1 MNWMKLQLSIYES
14 YSNGEMTKDTCDS
27 LINSIYNKIGDS
39 IVEEAENAENEFINA
54 SLSVLTENTHDS
66 NLLIEASNTFAD
78 KVKTLWEKFKAWL
91 KALINRLFGR
101 KEKPSGKVNGP
112 KGLMNALNTLKS
124 KVKSLK
130 GATGAKVAVAIGG
143 IAVAIAGVK
152 KVLSNKGNTE
162 EVDAN
167 AVDKSCKDIMDDCQ
181 SVSEDQSKK
190 GIEDKENPVSKI
202 IKALRDTASLIGN
215 VVSGV
220 IHHKTSNQTEN
231 KASNNPVLRKE
242 FMDAINKKDNLAVK
256 IMIKDAI
263 VFDATNTKGIRSV
276 SSMLSEAKKNTP
288 EIFDNQEKFDD
299 MTDDKSKWT
308 IDYMNL
314 HLVKLMSGN
323 FTEEN
328 IHYLEKVAKVAMSNN
343 SKKDTTSKSSD
354 KDDSS
359 KVFYCVE
366 YERFMNAIHNKD
378 RIFVI
383 GSVISSFKNNVIGG
397 DTEEADAMLKIIK
410 KEYPEVIV
418 DTKNIDGID
427 KDLPKNEKDYDFEKF
442 SWLMYALEK
451 NFSMERINLAKRIIE
466 NRIINK

>member
-1 MNWMKLQLSIYES
+1 MDWMKLQLYIYES
-14 YSNGEMTKDTCDS
+14 YSNGEITKDACDS

-66 NLLIEASNTFAD
+66 NLLMEAANTFSD

-91 KALINRLFGR
+91 KSLINRIFGR

-112 KGLMNALNTLKS
+112 KGLMNSLNTLKS

-190 GIEDKENPVSKI
+190 GIEDKENPVSKV
-202 IKALRDTASLIGN
+202 IKALRDTASLIGS
-215 VVSGV
+215 VVSGL
-220 IHHKTSNQTEN
+220 IHRKASNQTEN

-276 SSMLSEAKKNTP
+276 SSMLSEAKKSTP

-308 IDYMNL
+308 VDYMNL

-328 IHYLEKVAKVAMSNN
+328 IHYLEKVAKVAMNNN
-343 SKKDTTSKSSD
+343 SKKDTTSKSS
-354 KDDSS
+354 
-359 KVFYCVE
+359 
-366 YERFMNAIHNKD
+366 
-378 RIFVI
+378 
-383 GSVISSFKNNVIGG
+383 NN
-397 DTEEADAMLKIIK
+397 DEES
-410 KEYPEVIV
+410 
-418 DTKNIDGID
+418 GH
-427 KDLPKNEKDYDFEKF
+427 
-442 SWLMYALEK
+442 
-451 NFSMERINLAKRIIE
+451 
-466 NRIINK
+466 